1 MSNYIPMLIL
11 LAVSSLALLY
21 FLYRCQHKYSI
32 VASNKVGDL
41 LRCRKCSKRVIVRRT
56 KFRKVHTCLALVAVG
71 SIFMGVM
78 RLVLEHSQNPLYAVI
93 PFLIAVACFCLAIHI
108 FHKSNTQK

>member
-1 MSNYIPMLIL
+1 MNEYIPMLIL
-11 LAVSSLALLY
+11 LAASGLALLY
-21 FLYRCQHKYSI
+21 FLCRCQHKYR
-32 VASNKVGDL
+32 VTASNQDRDILMGGK
-41 LRCRKCSKRVIVRRT
+41 CRKVKSKRRT
-56 KFRKVHTCLALVAVG
+56 KFSKVHTCLAIVVVG

-108 FHKSNTQK
+108 FHKSNT